1 MARQASPVARV
12 PRHPDL
18 DDDKTNMGCLCVA
31 PPEPRQPLAVG
42 VDGSR

>member
-1 MARQASPVARV
+1 MMI
-12 PRHPDL
+12 
-18 DDDKTNMGCLCVA
+18 KTNMGCLRVA